1 MHLPIPLVILMRAPP
16 ATVQEKA
23 TAVAAEDFV
32 RAAALKREITALASV
47 VAGTTLG
54 AAGSGG
60 GGAAAAGG
68 GGGGGGGVTAE
79 TAEERA
85 KRLAATVAALNRDMA
100 AAVGREDFAGAS
112 ELKAEIDRLSKAN
125 GGGKAGRGHRNLRI
139 MG

>member
-47 VAGTTLG
+47 VAGATLG

-60 GGAAAAGG
+60 GGAAAA

>member
-1 MHLPIPLVILMRAPP
+1 MFLPIPLVFLMRAPP

-47 VAGTTLG
+47 VAGATLG

-60 GGAAAAGG
+60 GGAAAAG

>member
-1 MHLPIPLVILMRAPP
+1 MFLPIPLVFLMRAPP

-47 VAGTTLG
+47 VAGATLG

-60 GGAAAAGG
+60 GGAAAA
-68 GGGGGGGVTAE
+68 GGGGGGVTAE